1 MNTPKSHLTNL
12 HRCVKI
18 TTVVNIY
25 AAVAQLDRAHGYG
38 PWCRGF
44 ESSLPHAV
52 EQLKLLD
59 FSYVRL
65 ELLI

>member
-44 ESSLPHAV
+44 ESSLPHPV
-52 EQLKLLD
+52 EQENLLD
-59 FSYVRL
+59 FL
-65 ELLI
+65 K